1 MKQVKKKQKQ
11 KSSLDQRFIEFYI
24 QVRILCEQN
33 FVKFNSAI
41 INIILI
47 FSTIQ
52 ELSFLLLNYQDEFYK
67 KGINFFTFIREISLA
82 SRIRLSLNEQFKE
95 LSYLIPL
102 CITLLYQ
109 ILLIYLFIMSLGKN
123 KKQHRLREFL
133 KSQNRLIQV
142 LLRILSYFH
151 SLMYYITIIPL
162 TELALS
168 SLFYNTKS
176 SSINMIN
183 LSFSIITLILVIGN
197 FLVQLFCNLESI
209 SVTPHNFQL
218 LQVTFSNYWKSILNL
233 IIVVIDQMDSSNLT
247 KFYLIFSI
255 ILVKQV
261 SNFWALIWSYPNLY
275 HRQKIEAQ
283 CNFFQITLAIILFIN
298 QVTKQD
304 QDTYDV
310 LLILLISP
318 ILNGIVQSYQMK
330 IHESLMATNS
340 SKITAEML
348 QYKIGNIIHDYGYL
362 QSNYLQDKKKITYIH
377 LFKQTHQDECE
388 DSKCMCKRQILSFE
402 DAIIL
407 FLKDQVKYFDIMISR
422 TKDESARQS
431 FFLHYLSLINYLG
444 LNTKAFQQSNF
455 LAQLDSEQIQ
465 FSSSATNFVNQKLYQ
480 QKSEK
485 KELNNSQEVKSHSL
499 QKSKIGGDK
508 NAQSTTHI
516 RLNNMGFIIKQKLNL
531 IQEQIKQSMSIGFS
545 KQSAQLSENLEHA
558 VKLFLQSE
566 ENNKKLRKKVVKMI
580 NRKREF
586 FNNLNQLSNDVIVF
600 QAGKKLLIQMNDLED
615 QLYKLYD
622 QFPSQKMQAL
632 NTFYQS
638 EIMNNYFSA
647 YKIATIASISD
658 EKLLKMQSQTNFDLF
673 SNKIDYLIIG
683 FDQQSHKLAIRN
695 GSNMI
700 HQFFGLS
707 QDSFKMI
714 SQINSILPQGF
725 EAVHEKLVA
734 NFLQHGVSKYFR
746 QINLNFCQYQQRFIK
761 TIDFFYDINFMN
773 LDDLTFACFLQ
784 NVETQSVYLF
794 SLSNHKV
801 SGISKSF
808 INKLNYSNKLN
819 KDLAQAFQ
827 KVPLSKVFPKIS
839 TILEANISR
848 ASDINQDIMDTT
860 QISEYSLHMYIPQ
873 ALLLESNQKI
883 NWDNQD
889 HLVNYQVDCVLHIRN
904 FKTELNYIIIE
915 IKEMKKQSRTE
926 TTIPEPQMTLGC
938 NSNQDFESL
947 DVMDIEQEDIEFAV
961 NMPKAIELY
970 GLQDQP
976 ENLDNLDHFDQFDY
990 NVKKLR
996 ANDKSMNQSY
1006 QQPYQNQSM
1015 MSPKDS
1021 GLRLIENKNPDFNVT
1036 SIQNRQYEKKQQF
1049 FKSDQ
1054 QNEQEDYSSSFQQS
1068 SEIKKDQIIE
1078 NQIDK
1083 LQYDDID
1090 QELQENIRMQMQM
1103 DSKEQRI
1110 VHIDDIGSQVS
1121 SIAGL
1126 KKSKYSK
1133 KYDLIEKLINSTK
1146 FSKNFKIM
1154 FVFLTIMFSLFLVY
1168 SGIMLYYSNDDLVR
1182 FLEEL
1187 DLIQIKS
1194 NIIGPVNKYIDAQ
1207 NALTTYVVL
1216 MLLYPNITIT
1226 TQIQKMQYSIKD
1238 INYTYIELKDSFT
1251 KQLSNPYLNPFF
1263 EDKYFN
1269 IMVGKYPNTTNYTIS
1284 ARESMYLYLEACYNF
1299 VNIDYYNI
1307 ITLDLTQGFLVFLY
1321 ANYQTFA
1328 EQLQILNEE
1337 MVNYSITRSGTVSDK
1352 WNYLL
1357 IPIIMVCLLLLFI
1370 AFSFYK
1376 AYLNQY
1382 NSFLQL
1388 FSFIDTVWLQ
1398 RDIDRYRGIASLL
1411 IKDSDVLFKYQFDI
1425 DIKEKFLAAEDI
1437 RKEKIAQNQKN
1448 NKSKQKGQIANL
1460 NQKMSM
1466 LPSMLTFTLLFG
1478 ICFIFCFI
1486 TNSLGRNYFQKYPD
1500 TTTFFN
1506 SLSDLCIAVSGIF
1519 SMRDVTYYQ
1528 KFPLTKIFYFF
1539 PDKNATFFVQNFFNQ
1554 IEIISNFLSLISEM
1568 DTNKYITSEDFV
1580 SQMNLMMSS
1589 DVCQFLPENKVELA
1603 QSHCDAVYQGVL
1615 RKGFQ
1620 AAGTEIRNSL
1630 LTEYAQTNG
1639 FALKVY
1645 TTQEELEAGLILYD
1659 TISVLK
1665 QKFQNQLKQST
1676 DELISQILIINMMF
1690 IILVVLVIVLVY
1702 TKILSYFKWEFNLM
1716 KRFLLLLPQ
1725 QSLFLDNQL
1734 DRIIRQMVVKDDLT

>member
-1 MKQVKKKQKQ
+1 MKKEKKKQKL
-11 KSSLDQRFIEFYI
+11 KSSLDERFIEFYI
-24 QVRILCEQN
+24 QVRVLCEHYL
-33 FVKFNSAI
+33 VKFNSAI
-41 INIILI
+41 INIVLI

-52 ELSFLLLNYQDEFYK
+52 ELSFLLLNYQEGYFER
-67 KGINFFTFIREISLA
+67 GINFFTFIREISLA
-82 SRIRLSLNEQFKE
+82 SRIKLSSNNEFKD

-109 ILLIYLFIMSLGKN
+109 IVLIYLFIIYLGKN
-123 KKQHRLREFL
+123 KKQYRLSEFL
-133 KSQNRLIQV
+133 KTQNRLIQI
-142 LLRILSYFH
+142 LLKILSYYH
-151 SLMYYITIIPL
+151 SLLYYILIIPMMEFTL
-162 TELALS
+162 E
-168 SLFYNTKS
+168 SLFHNAQS
-176 SSINMIN
+176 SSINMIH
-183 LSFSIITLILVIGN
+183 LSFSIITLIFVIAN
-197 FLVQLFCNLESI
+197 FLIQLFCNLESI
-209 SVTPHNFQL
+209 SITPLNLQL
-218 LQVTFSNYWKSILNL
+218 LQATFSNYWKSLLNL
-233 IIVVIDQMDSSNLT
+233 IIIVIDQMESSNLT

-255 ILVKQV
+255 TLIKQS
-261 SNFWALIWSYPNLY
+261 SNFWALIWSYPNLH
-275 HRQKIEAQ
+275 HRQKVEIQ
-283 CNFFQITLAIILFIN
+283 FNFFQITIAIILFIN
-298 QVTKQD
+298 QVSEQK

-318 ILNGIVQSYQMK
+318 ILNEMIYNYEIKQ
-330 IHESLMATNS
+330 HESLMITNS
-340 SKITAEML
+340 SKITADML
-348 QYKIGNIIHDYGYL
+348 QYKIGNIIYEYGNL
-362 QSNYLQDKKKITYIH
+362 QSNYLQETKKITYIH
-377 LFKQTHQDECE
+377 YIKQTHLDECE
-388 DSKCMCKRQILSFE
+388 DSKCLCRRQIISFE
-402 DAIIL
+402 DVINL
-407 FLKDQVKYFDIMISR
+407 YLKDQVKNFDIMISR
-422 TKDESARQS
+422 IKDDSARQS
-431 FFLHYLSLINYLG
+431 YFLHYLSLINYLG

-465 FSSSATNFVNQKLYQ
+465 FSSSATHGVNYQ
-480 QKSEK
+480 FNHQQSDR
-485 KELNNSQEVKSHSL
+485 KEQNNSSDGKSHSM
-499 QKSKIGGDK
+499 QKSKSGGDK
-508 NAQSTTHI
+508 SAQSTTHI
-516 RLNNMGFIIKQKLNL
+516 RLNNMGFIARQKLNL
-531 IQEQIKQSMSIGFS
+531 IQEQIKQSMSMGFS
-545 KQSAQLSENLEHA
+545 KQSAQVSENLEHA

-566 ENNKKLRKKVVKMI
+566 DNNKRLRKKVVKMI

-586 FNNLNQLSNDVIVF
+586 FNNLNQLSNELNIF
-600 QAGKKLLIQMNDLED
+600 EAGKKLLIQMNTLED

-647 YKIATIASISD
+647 YKLATIASISD

-683 FDQQSHKLAIRN
+683 FDQQSHKLSIRS

-714 SQINSILPQGF
+714 SLINSILPQGF
-725 EAVHEKLVA
+725 EIVHEKLVA

-761 TIDFFYDINFMN
+761 TVDFFYDINFMN

-801 SGISKSF
+801 SGISKNF
-808 INKLNYSNKLN
+808 INKLGYSNKLN
-819 KDLAQAFQ
+819 KELAQAFQ
-827 KVPLSKVFPKIS
+827 RVPLSKVFPKIS
-839 TILEANISR
+839 LILEANITK
-848 ASDINQDIMDTT
+848 ASDVNQDIIDVT
-860 QISEYSLHMYIPQ
+860 QISEYSILMYVPI
-873 ALLLESNQKI
+873 ALLLENNSKI
-883 NWDNQD
+883 NWENQD
-889 HLVNYQVDCVLHIRN
+889 HLTNYQVDCILHIRN
-904 FKTELNYIIIE
+904 FKTELSYIIIE
-915 IKEMKKQSRTE
+915 IKEIKKQSRTE
-926 TTIPEPQMTLGC
+926 NTTPEPQMTLGY
-938 NSNQDFESL
+938 NSNQEFESFNAYEI
-947 DVMDIEQEDIEFAV
+947 DQEDIEYAV

-970 GLQDQP
+970 GLEDQTANL
-976 ENLDNLDHFDQFDY
+976 ENLDNLDQFDY
-990 NVKKLR
+990 NINKLR
-996 ANDKSMNQSY
+996 VNDKSLNQSY

-1036 SIQNRQYEKKQQF
+1036 QIKSKQLGNKQQF
-1049 FKSDQ
+1049 FKSVEQ
-1054 QNEQEDYSSSFQQS
+1054 IEQEEQSSSFQQS
-1068 SEIKKDQIIE
+1068 SEIKKQQMIE
-1078 NQIDK
+1078 NQVDK

-1146 FSKNFKIM
+1146 FSKKFKIM
-1154 FVFLTIMFSLFLVY
+1154 LVFQTLMFSLFLVY
-1168 SGIMLYYSNDDLVR
+1168 SGVMLYYSNDDLNR

-1194 NIIGPVNKYIDAQ
+1194 NIIGPVNKYIVSQ
-1207 NALTTYVVL
+1207 NSLTTYAVL
-1216 MLLYPNITIT
+1216 LLLYPNITLQS
-1226 TQIQKMQYSIKD
+1226 QIGKMQYSIKD
-1238 INYTYIELKDSFT
+1238 INYTYFELKDSFT

-1269 IMVGKYPNTTNYTIS
+1269 IMVGKYPNTSNYSIS

-1299 VNIDYYNI
+1299 VNIDYLNI
-1307 ITLDLTQGFLVFLY
+1307 INLDITQGFLVFLY
-1321 ANYQTFA
+1321 ANYQTFV
-1328 EQLQILNEE
+1328 EQLQLLNEE
-1337 MVNYSITRSGTVSDK
+1337 MVNYSIIRSGTVSEK

-1357 IPIIMVCLLLLFI
+1357 IPIVVVCFFLLLIGFT
-1370 AFSFYK
+1370 FYK

-1382 NSFLQL
+1382 DNFLQL
-1388 FSFIDTVWLQ
+1388 FNFIDVVWLQ

-1448 NKSKQKGQIANL
+1448 NKQKQKGQIANL
-1460 NQKMSM
+1460 NQKMSI
-1466 LPSMLTFTLLFG
+1466 LPSLSTFTFIFG

-1506 SLSDLCIAVSGIF
+1506 SLSDLCIAVSGVF
-1519 SMRDVTYYQ
+1519 SMREVTYYQ
-1528 KFPLTKIFYFF
+1528 KFPLGTIFYFL
-1539 PDKNATFFVQNFFNQ
+1539 PDKNATFFVQNFFDQ
-1554 IEIISNFLSLISEM
+1554 IDIINNFLSLIVQM
-1568 DTNKYITSEDFV
+1568 DRSKYITSDDFI
-1580 SQMNLMMSS
+1580 SEMDSMMST
-1589 DVCQFLPENKVELA
+1589 DVCQFLPANKIEMA
-1603 QSHCDAVYQGVL
+1603 QNHCDAVYQGVL

-1620 AAGTEIRNSL
+1620 AAGTTIRNDL
-1630 LTEYAQTNG
+1630 LNEYNQTNG
-1639 FALKVY
+1639 FVLKVY
-1645 TTQEELEAGLILYD
+1645 TPQEELEAGLILYD

-1665 QKFQNQLKQST
+1665 QQFQSQLKNST
-1676 DELISQILIINMMF
+1676 DELISQILIINLIF
-1690 IILVVLVIVLVY
+1690 IILMVLTILLIF

-1734 DRIIRQMVVKDDLT
+1734 DRTIRQMVVKDDLT

>member
-1 MKQVKKKQKQ
+1 M
-11 KSSLDQRFIEFYI
+11 
-24 QVRILCEQN
+24 
-33 FVKFNSAI
+33 
-41 INIILI
+41 
-47 FSTIQ
+47 
-52 ELSFLLLNYQDEFYK
+52 
-67 KGINFFTFIREISLA
+67 
-82 SRIRLSLNEQFKE
+82 
-95 LSYLIPL
+95 
-102 CITLLYQ
+102 
-109 ILLIYLFIMSLGKN
+109 
-123 KKQHRLREFL
+123 
-133 KSQNRLIQV
+133 
-142 LLRILSYFH
+142 
-151 SLMYYITIIPL
+151 
-162 TELALS
+162 
-168 SLFYNTKS
+168 
-176 SSINMIN
+176 
-183 LSFSIITLILVIGN
+183 
-197 FLVQLFCNLESI
+197 
-209 SVTPHNFQL
+209 
-218 LQVTFSNYWKSILNL
+218 
-233 IIVVIDQMDSSNLT
+233 
-247 KFYLIFSI
+247 
-255 ILVKQV
+255 
-261 SNFWALIWSYPNLY
+261 
-275 HRQKIEAQ
+275 
-283 CNFFQITLAIILFIN
+283 
-298 QVTKQD
+298 
-304 QDTYDV
+304 
-310 LLILLISP
+310 
-318 ILNGIVQSYQMK
+318 
-330 IHESLMATNS
+330 
-340 SKITAEML
+340 
-348 QYKIGNIIHDYGYL
+348 
-362 QSNYLQDKKKITYIH
+362 TYIH
-377 LFKQTHQDECE
+377 HFKQTHLDECE
-388 DSKCMCKRQILSFE
+388 DSKCLCKRQIISFE
-402 DAIIL
+402 DAIGL
-407 FLKDQVKYFDIMISR
+407 FLKDQVKNFDAIISR

-431 FFLHYLSLINYLG
+431 YFLHYLSLINYLG

-465 FSSSATNFVNQKLYQ
+465 FSSSATHGVNYKFNH
-480 QKSEK
+480 QKSDR
-485 KELNNSQEVKSHSL
+485 KELNNSSDGKSHSL

-508 NAQSTTHI
+508 NEQSTIHI
-516 RLNNMGFIIKQKLNL
+516 RLNNMAFITKQKLNL
-531 IQEQIKQSMSIGFS
+531 IQEQIKQSMSMGFS
-545 KQSAQLSENLEHA
+545 KQSAQFSENLEHA

-566 ENNKKLRKKVVKMI
+566 ENNKKLRKKVVKML

-600 QAGKKLLIQMNDLED
+600 QAGKKLLIEMNELEE

-683 FDQQSHKLAIRN
+683 FDQQSHKLSIRS

-707 QDSFKMI
+707 QDQFKMI
-714 SQINSILPQGF
+714 YQINSILPQGF
-725 EAVHEKLVA
+725 EIIHEKLVA

-784 NVETQSVYLF
+784 NVETQSAYLF
-794 SLSNHKV
+794 SLSNHKI
-801 SGISKSF
+801 SGISKNF
-808 INKLNYSNKLN
+808 INKLGYNNKFN
-819 KDLAQAFQ
+819 KELAQSFQ

-839 TILEANISR
+839 LILEANITR
-848 ASDINQDIMDTT
+848 ASDINQDIIDTT
-860 QISEYSLHMYIPQ
+860 QISEYSLKMYIPST
-873 ALLLESNQKI
+873 LILGNNSKI

-889 HLVNYQVDCVLHIRN
+889 HLTSYQVDCILHIRN
-904 FKTELNYIIIE
+904 FKSELNYIIIE
-915 IKEMKKQSRTE
+915 IKEIKKQSKSE
-926 TTIPEPQMTLGC
+926 NTIPEPQMTLGY

-947 DVMDIEQEDIEFAV
+947 NAFDFEQDDTEFAV

-970 GLQDQP
+970 GLEDQSG
-976 ENLDNLDHFDQFDY
+976 NLDNLDNLDQFEY
-990 NVKKLR
+990 NVNKLR
-996 ANDKSMNQSY
+996 VNEKNMNQSY

-1036 SIQNRQYEKKQQF
+1036 SIQNKQYINKQQF
-1049 FKSDQ
+1049 FKSDEQ
-1054 QNEQEDYSSSFQQS
+1054 IEQEEQFSSFQQS
-1068 SEIKKDQIIE
+1068 SEIKKQQIMD

-1121 SIAGL
+1121 SIAGF

-1146 FSKNFKIM
+1146 FSKKFKAM
-1154 FVFLTIMFSLFLVY
+1154 LVFLTIMLSLFLVY
-1168 SGIMLYYSNDDLVR
+1168 SGIMLYYSNDDLNR

-1194 NIIGPVNKYIDAQ
+1194 NIIGPVNKYIVSQ
-1207 NALTTYVVL
+1207 NALTTYIIL
-1216 MLLYPNITIT
+1216 MLIYPNITMAS
-1226 TQIQKMQYSIKD
+1226 QIEKMQYSIRD
-1238 INYTYIELKDSFT
+1238 INYTYFELKDSFT

-1263 EDKYFN
+1263 ENKYFN
-1269 IMVGKYPNTTNYTIS
+1269 ITVGKYPDTMNYTIS

-1299 VNIDYYNI
+1299 INIDYLNLI
-1307 ITLDLTQGFLVFLY
+1307 NLDLTQGFLVFLY
-1321 ANYQTFA
+1321 ANYQTFV
-1328 EQLQILNEE
+1328 EQLQLLNEE
-1337 MVNYSITRSGTVSDK
+1337 MVSYSITRSSTVSEK

-1357 IPIIMVCLLLLFI
+1357 IPIVLVCLLLLLI
-1370 AFSFYK
+1370 VFSFYK

-1388 FSFIDTVWLQ
+1388 FNFIDIVWLQ

-1448 NKSKQKGQIANL
+1448 NRQKQKGQITNL
-1460 NQKMSM
+1460 NQKMSI
-1466 LPSMLTFTLLFG
+1466 LPSMFLFIFLFG

-1506 SLSDLCIAVSGIF
+1506 SLSNLCIAVSGVF
-1519 SMRDVTYYQ
+1519 SMREVIYYQ
-1528 KFPLTKIFYFF
+1528 KFPLQTIFYFF
-1539 PDKNATFFVQNFFNQ
+1539 PDKNATFFVQNFHNQ
-1554 IEIISNFLSLISEM
+1554 IDIINNFLSLIAQM
-1568 DTNKYITSEDFV
+1568 DTSKYITSDDFI
-1580 SQMNLMMSS
+1580 SEMNLMMST
-1589 DVCQFLPENKVELA
+1589 DVCQFLPENKIEMA
-1603 QSHCDAVYQGVL
+1603 QSHCDAVYQGVV

-1620 AAGTEIRNSL
+1620 AAGTTIRNSL
-1630 LTEYAQTNG
+1630 LNEYDQTNG

-1665 QKFQNQLKQST
+1665 QKFQNQLKNST
-1676 DELISQILIINMMF
+1676 DELISQILIINLIF
-1690 IILVVLVIVLVY
+1690 IILVVLIIVLVF

-1734 DRIIRQMVVKDDLT
+1734 DRTIRQMVVKDDLT